1 MATLLG
7 ALESMKAKLE
17 EDDVKSDDTEIEAA
31 MIALMEAEQ
40 EVDANNTEIM
50 ELDNVVGEAE
60 EAIGRLEGIRDAI
73 LEYGISKS
81 MMKAVDPQGE
91 LCAAG
96 IVASYEELEDTP
108 VKDANAE
115 AAVEGLVDR
124 LKDMWRGLISI
135 LETIWNKLKSWGAA
149 LIGMIRSAHVVLDQ
163 LMKKVNST
171 AIDESALDQLE
182 AKVYT
187 RRDFDEVNQ
196 AVNAVFNPTVDSKF
210 ETAFGTFH
218 AALES
223 DKKIQDID
231 HRFYACMIAREIFTS
246 KVCDAIGVIYQK
258 NMIFSD
264 TIQETTPKL
273 NRSNQKISA
282 AGYTL
287 STLKACMHDA
297 LTTINYLNNADKTVS
312 AAMKKSQ
319 TLIKDIEKQVK
330 EADNYDNAE
339 LTRRKDLIIG
349 MKVII
354 GTQRTMLRLAV
365 KSAMLVVKNGIALGK
380 VALKAEKK

>member
-17 EDDVKSDDTEIEAA
+17 EDEDVKSDDTEIEAA

-40 EVDANNTEIM
+40 EVEASNTEIM
-50 ELDNVVGEAE
+50 ELDGVVDEAE

-81 MMKAVDPQGE
+81 MMKAADPKGE

-108 VKDANAE
+108 VKDENAE
-115 AAVEGLVDR
+115 AAVEGLVDHLR
-124 LKDMWRGLISI
+124 AMWRGLISI
-135 LETIWNKLKSWGAA
+135 LKSIWDKLKSWGAA
-149 LIGMIRSAHVVLDQ
+149 LVSMIRSAHVVLDK

-171 AIDESALDQLE
+171 AIDEGVLDQLE
-182 AKVYT
+182 VNVYT
-187 RRDFDEVNQ
+187 KRDFEEVNQ
-196 AVNAVFNPTVDSKF
+196 AVNAVFSPAVESKF

-223 DKKIQDID
+223 GKNPQDID
-231 HRFYACMIAREIFTS
+231 TRFYAHMIAREIFTS
-246 KVCDAIGVIYQK
+246 KVCDAIGVTYQK
-258 NMIFSD
+258 NVASDD
-264 TIQETTPKL
+264 TIQETAPKL
-273 NRSNQKISA
+273 KRSHQKIGA

-297 LTTINYLNNADKTVS
+297 LTTINYLNNADKAVS
-312 AAMKKSQ
+312 SAMKKSE
-319 TLIKDIEKQVK
+319 TLIKDIEKQISA
-330 EADNYDNAE
+330 ADSYDNAE
-339 LTRRKDLIIG
+339 LTRRKNLING
-349 MKVII
+349 MKSLI
-354 GTQRTMLRLAV
+354 GTQRTMLRLGV
-365 KSAMLVVKNGIALGK
+365 KSAMLVVKNGIVLGK
-380 VALKAEKK
+380 AALKAAK